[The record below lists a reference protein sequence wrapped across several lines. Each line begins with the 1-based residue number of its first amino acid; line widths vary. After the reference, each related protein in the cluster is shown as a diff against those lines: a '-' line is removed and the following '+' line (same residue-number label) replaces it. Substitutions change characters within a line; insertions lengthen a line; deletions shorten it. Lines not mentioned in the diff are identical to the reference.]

1 MNRVF
6 KASILPHLSVRM
18 TVLMIN
24 KYRRCHE
31 RVETMST
38 RFHACNRWTPGL
50 TRTMP
55 TENEGKLLGSNLR
68 LLPCDVATSAAM
80 HYYAQNF
87 VELEGYTML
96 PLWRD
101 H

>member
-1 MNRVF
+1 
-6 KASILPHLSVRM
+6 M
-18 TVLMIN
+18 TVFMIN
-24 KYRRCHE
+24 KYRWCHE

-68 LLPCDVATSAAM
+68 LLPCDAATSAAM

-96 PLWRD
+96 PLWRA